1 MSHMP
6 MNGVYR
12 AVFKAN
18 IVMSQSLMKDRYQ
31 LRKDDNV
38 ITLEKVN
45 VLDQSNY
52 KEAILVG
59 TSTDIY
65 NKVQE
70 IIISIQ

>member
-1 MSHMP
+1 

-18 IVMSQSLMKDRYQ
+18 IVMSQSFMEERYQ
-31 LRKDDNV
+31 LHKNDKSL
-38 ITLEKVN
+38 TLEKVKIS
-45 VLDQSNY
+45 DKTNY
-52 KEAILVG
+52 REAILTG
-59 TSTDIY
+59 SLTDIY

>member
-1 MSHMP
+1 MSNMP

-18 IVMSQSLMKDRYQ
+18 IVMSQSFMEERYQ
-31 LRKDDNV
+31 LHKNDKSL
-38 ITLEKVN
+38 TLEKVKIS
-45 VLDQSNY
+45 DKTNY
-52 KEAILVG
+52 REAILTG
-59 TSTDIY
+59 SSTDIY

>member
-1 MSHMP
+1 

>member
-1 MSHMP
+1 MCHMP

-45 VLDQSNY
+45 VLDKSSY

>member
-1 MSHMP
+1 MSNMP

-18 IVMSQSLMKDRYQ
+18 IVMSQSFMKERYQ
-31 LRKDDNV
+31 LHKNDKSL
-38 ITLEKVN
+38 TLEKVKIS
-45 VLDQSNY
+45 DKTNY
-52 KEAILVG
+52 REAILTG
-59 TSTDIY
+59 SSTDIY

>member
-1 MSHMP
+1 MCHMP

-45 VLDQSNY
+45 VLDKSNY